1 MPARKKHHALIL
13 LALAVLVLAA
23 AVARLYVGQVRGWPQ
38 GHLPGAV
45 LSLFFGDW
53 LERTPVTIMSIRVAH
68 VLVAIVAG
76 VALSTSGVALQA
88 LLRNPLAEPF
98 VLGLAGGAAVGY
110 QLQQLLRKPLDHPIA
125 PLHLG
130 ALAGAVGTLAIVY
143 FAGRRRGVIDPLGIL
158 LTGVVVSAMSGAA
171 IMILF
176 HFNTQGDQSQLARWM
191 QGYLQENPG
200 SLEMLTVTGLTFAG
214 LALLTTQANA
224 MDAALF
230 NDEEAI
236 SLGVN
241 LARLRAT
248 LFIAA
253 SVLAAGAVVLVGP
266 LAFVG
271 LVCPHLARLL
281 FGPGHRTLLIAAPLL
296 GALLLLIGDTVV
308 ALVQIAHFPLGVFTA
323 LVGGPVFLMMLRK
336 RMGAG

>member
-1 MPARKKHHALIL
+1 MVLIG
-13 LALAVLVLAA
+13 LAALAA
-23 AVARLYVGQVRGWPQ
+23 AVAVVRLFLGQRLGWPE
-38 GHLPGAV
+38 GRLPEAV
-45 LSLFFGDW
+45 LNLFVGDW
-53 LERTPVTIMSIRVAH
+53 VSARSVTILDIRVAH
-68 VLVAIVAG
+68 VLVAAIAG
-76 VALSTSGVALQA
+76 VALATSGVALQA

-110 QLQQLLRKPLDHPIA
+110 QLQQLLRKAFDHPIG

-130 ALAGAVGTLAIVY
+130 ALAGAVGTLGIVY
-143 FAGRRRGVIDPLGIL
+143 LAGRRRGVIDPLGIL

-200 SLEMLTVTGLTFAG
+200 SLEMLTVTGMTIAG
-214 LALLTTQANA
+214 LALLLTQARA

-230 NDEEAI
+230 SDEEAI

-241 LARLRAT
+241 LGRLRAM
-248 LFIAA
+248 LFVTAA
-253 SVLAAGAVVLVGP
+253 ALAAGAVVLVGP

-281 FGPGHRTLLIAAPLL
+281 FGPSHRTLLIAAPLL
-296 GALLLLIGDTVV
+296 GALLLLIGDVVV
-308 ALVQIAHFPLGVFTA
+308 ALVQVAHFPLGVFTA
-323 LVGGPVFLMMLRK
+323 LVGGPVFVLMLRK